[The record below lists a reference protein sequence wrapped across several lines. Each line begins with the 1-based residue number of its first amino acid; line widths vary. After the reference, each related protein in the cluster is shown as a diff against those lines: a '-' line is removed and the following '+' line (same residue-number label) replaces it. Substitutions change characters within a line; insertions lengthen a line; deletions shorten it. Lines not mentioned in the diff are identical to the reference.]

1 MKMMEMAR
9 RATKTFALAKRKN
22 LPAQAAKRR
31 LFGDMRQQTYV

>member
-1 MKMMEMAR
+1 MEMAR
-9 RATKTFALAKRKN
+9 QAAEIIALAKRKN